1 MTSPYYNKL
10 DPVVPP
16 ENYMVLTGDEGE
28 FVVENNYN
36 STIVRNGDEF
46 WSIPYQP
53 LDLIY
58 KLQKDKII
66 MNDQYCSGFILRRF
80 LESYKG

>member
-1 MTSPYYNKL
+1 MTSPYYNQIDSFSSQDDL
-10 DPVVPP
+10 T
-16 ENYMVLTGDEGE
+16 LTGDDGD
-28 FVVENNYN
+28 FTVENNYN

-46 WSIPYQP
+46 WRVPLQP
-53 LDLIY
+53 LELIY

-80 LESYKG
+80 LEQYKG